1 LFIPPK
7 KGKSH
12 VLRIIRELIEF
23 KPKSNKTDV
32 GNALKYLSNVMK
44 KRAIVFVLSDFM
56 DEGYDH
62 TLKIVGNK
70 HDVTGIRVFD
80 KHDETIPNLGMLP
93 IKDAET
99 GRTVL
104 VNTMSKKVRNHYAA
118 NYLKSVDYYEKS
130 FSRSGAGTISTRVD
144 QSYVKQLLGYFK
156 RKGK

>member
-1 LFIPPK
+1 
-7 KGKSH
+7 
-12 VLRIIRELIEF
+12 
-23 KPKSNKTDV
+23 
-32 GNALKYLSNVMK
+32 MK

-56 DEGYDH
+56 DEGYDQ